1 MRLSSVPLLN
11 ACLNGSAG
19 VLLVTGYVFVK
30 RGQFFA
36 HKVCMLSALSC
47 SAVFLAG
54 YLYYH
59 FRAGVVYYHGAWRAA
74 YFSILGTHTVLAAII
89 APLAI
94 YTASLALRGRF
105 ELHKKWAKR
114 ALPIWLYVSVTGVV
128 IYAMLFGI

>member
-11 ACLNGSAG
+11 ACLNASAG
-19 VLLVTGYVFVK
+19 VFLVAGYVFVK
-30 RGQFFA
+30 RGRFFA
-36 HKVCMLSALSC
+36 HRVCMLSALGC
-47 SAVFLAG
+47 SALFLTG

-59 FRAGVVYYHGAWRAA
+59 FRAGVVYYHGAWRAL
-74 YFSILGTHTVLAAII
+74 YFSILGTHTVLAVII

-105 ELHKKWAKR
+105 EMHKKWAKR

-128 IYAMLFGI
+128 IYALLFGF